1 MEAAAPTLTTSA
13 NPQFSAIAIIGTN
26 MNGGTLYYSTNNG
39 TNWSDVSTVSE
50 SSARLLCAD
59 SKTRLAF
66 VPATDSTGT
75 ISDLITFKAWDRTGA
90 EIISKSP
97 TLTATYDTTGKAYGV
112 TLSADGNTAFVADKE
127 SGLQI
132 MISTILPA
140 LH

>member
-1 MEAAAPTLTTSA
+1 MEAAAPTLTPSA

-59 SKTRLAF
+59 SNTRLAF

-97 TLTATYDTTGKAYGV
+97 TLTANRDTTDSARSV
-112 TLSADGNTAFVADKE
+112 SLSADGNTAFVADKE

-132 MISTILPA
+132 MISTTLPA